1 MGSAYTNH
9 LEAETGSVTVQKRV
23 NAVARHKVRVLPGR
37 SMKEGA
43 ASLKIQSGC
52 PDLNRGPLRP
62 EHRQGVLL
70 EPVHL
75 EAVVPEPVHEILGAE
90 PAVDALGEL
99 AQFGEPSLD
108 GGEELVGRAL
118 TRLAD
123 SPDLRPTSFVV
134 VVGHR
139 GAGRPTGQR
148 APHRP

>member
-1 MGSAYTNH
+1 
-9 LEAETGSVTVQKRV
+9 
-23 NAVARHKVRVLPGR
+23 
-37 SMKEGA
+37 MKEVA
-43 ASLKIQSGC
+43 VSLKIRSGC

-75 EAVVPEPVHEILGAE
+75 EAVVPEPVHEVLGAE
-90 PAVDALGEL
+90 PAVEALGEP
-99 AQFGEPSLD
+99 AQFGEPGLD

-118 TRLAD
+118 ALLVDR
-123 SPDLRPTSFVV
+123 PDLRPESFVV